1 VNPNAQLYAPLPPQ
15 PADLRR
21 CCGRFPTGVTVVTA
35 LSGDVGGGMT
45 ASAFTSVS
53 LDPMLVLICIRNTCS
68 IRPLLLEIRQ
78 FAVNILAHDQRE
90 CAEYFADP
98 TRPRGSCQ
106 FDAVDWSPG
115 SCTGAP
121 ILAGAS
127 ASLECELAD
136 VHEAGDHSVVF
147 GRVLS
152 CAMTDGLDPLVF
164 FASNFGT
171 VADLPPA
178 RLRLVRS

>member
-1 VNPNAQLYAPLPPQ
+1 VNPIAQLYAPPSPQ

-21 CCGRFPTGVTVVTA
+21 SCGRFPTGVTVVTA

-45 ASAFTSVS
+45 VSAFTSVS
-53 LDPMLVLICIRNTCS
+53 LDPMLVLICVRNTS
-68 IRPLLLEIRQ
+68 AMRSLVLELRQ
-78 FAVNILAHDQRE
+78 FAVNVLSQDQQQH
-90 CAEYFADP
+90 AEYFANP
-98 TRPRGSCQ
+98 ARPRGPVQ

-115 SCTGAP
+115 ASTGAP
-121 ILAGAS
+121 ILAGVS
-127 ASLECELAD
+127 ASLECDLD
-136 VHEAGDHSVVF
+136 SIHEAGDHSIVF

-152 CAMTDGLDPLVF
+152 CATSDGVDPLVF

>member
-1 VNPNAQLYAPLPPQ
+1 MNPIALLHATPSSQ

-35 LSGDVGGGMT
+35 LCGDLGGGMT
-45 ASAFTSVS
+45 VSAFASVS
-53 LDPMLVLICIRNTCS
+53 LDPMLILISVRNTS
-68 IRPLLLEIRQ
+68 AIRSLVAELQ
-78 FAVNILAHDQRE
+78 HFAVNVLSQDQQRY
-90 CAEYFADP
+90 AEYFANSA
-98 TRPRGSCQ
+98 RPRGPGQ

-115 SCTGAP
+115 TCTGAP
-121 ILAGAS
+121 ILACVS
-127 ASLECELAD
+127 ASLECSLD
-136 VHEAGDHSVVF
+136 SIYEAGDHSVIF

-152 CAMTDGLDPLVF
+152 CATSDGIDPLVF

-178 RLRLVRS
+178 PLRLVTS